1 MTIDQNIN
9 VVRQEFESFPDW
21 EDRYM
26 HIIALGKGLAPY
38 NEVHLTD
45 EFKVKGCQSQVW
57 LHAAIVGG
65 RVRFEAESDALIV
78 KGLITILLRL
88 FNDRTPKEI
97 LEAPSDLVARL
108 GFEQHLSHSR
118 ANGVASVLKQ
128 VKLYALAYSM
138 VRA

>member
-1 MTIDQNIN
+1 MTIDQNID
-9 VVRQEFESFPDW
+9 VVRQEFEAFPDW

-26 HIIALGKGLAPY
+26 HIIALGKKLAPY
-38 NEVHLTD
+38 NEVYLTD

-57 LHAAIVGG
+57 LHASIVGG

-108 GFEQHLSHSR
+108 GFEQHLTQSR
-118 ANGVASVLKQ
+118 ANGLASVLKQ

>member
-1 MTIDQNIN
+1 M
-9 VVRQEFESFPDW
+9 
-21 EDRYM
+21 
-26 HIIALGKGLAPY
+26 
-38 NEVHLTD
+38 
-45 EFKVKGCQSQVW
+45 
-57 LHAAIVGG
+57 
-65 RVRFEAESDALIV
+65 RFEAESDALIV

>member
-1 MTIDQNIN
+1 M
-9 VVRQEFESFPDW
+9 
-21 EDRYM
+21 
-26 HIIALGKGLAPY
+26 
-38 NEVHLTD
+38 
-45 EFKVKGCQSQVW
+45 
-57 LHAAIVGG
+57 
-65 RVRFEAESDALIV
+65 RFEAESDALIV

-97 LEAPSDLVARL
+97 LEAPSDLVGRL
-108 GFEQHLSHSR
+108 GFEQHLSQSR